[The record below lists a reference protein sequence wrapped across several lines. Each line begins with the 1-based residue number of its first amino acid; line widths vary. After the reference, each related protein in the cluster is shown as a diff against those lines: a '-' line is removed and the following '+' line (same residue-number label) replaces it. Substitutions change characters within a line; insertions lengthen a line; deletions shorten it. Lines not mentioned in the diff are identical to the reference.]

1 MTNTEP
7 AVVCDG
13 LVRRYGDRRAL
24 DDVTLSL
31 EQGQTLVVFGP
42 NGAGKTTLLRILA
55 TLLAPSEGTVS
66 VLGSELRSD
75 GWQVRAKT
83 GFLGHQSLC
92 YGDLSAREN
101 LAYHARLHGVAK
113 PQQRIEALLEQTGL
127 SSRGDERVAGFSRGM
142 LQRLAICRA
151 VLHEPQLLLLDEP
164 RSNLDPAAVD
174 LVEPLIGAAA
184 GRSRVIASH
193 DPSGGLAEADLVLG
207 LRGGS
212 VVLLATADQL
222 NAEQIRG
229 LYR

>member
-1 MTNTEP
+1 MANTEP

-24 DDVTLSL
+24 DGVTLSL

-42 NGAGKTTLLRILA
+42 NGAGKTTLLRVLA

-75 GWQVRAKT
+75 GWQVRAKI

-101 LAYHARLHGVAK
+101 LAYHARLHGVTK

-174 LVEPLIGAAA
+174 LVEPLIGVAA

-193 DPSGGLAEADLVLG
+193 DPSGGLAEADLILG

>member
-1 MTNTEP
+1 MANTEP

-92 YGDLSAREN
+92 YSDLSAREN

-113 PQQRIEALLEQTGL
+113 PQQRIEALLAQTGL

-174 LVEPLIGAAA
+174 LVEPLIGVAA